1 MGARWGGDEVSQGIT
16 KLGNC
21 IKCGKIVYVDNV
33 HGSPAN
39 GNILLQSCKLGGD
52 CEVDVLLTPLA
63 KRYKFA
69 D

>member
-1 MGARWGGDEVSQGIT
+1 MSQGIT

-21 IKCGKIVYVDNV
+21 VKCGKIVYVDNV

-52 CEVDVLLTPLA
+52 CEVEKGGSDG
-63 KRYKFA
+63 RRNS
-69 D
+69 

>member
-1 MGARWGGDEVSQGIT
+1 MSQGIT

-21 IKCGKIVYVDNV
+21 IKCGKPVYADNV

>member
-1 MGARWGGDEVSQGIT
+1 MAAGIIKIGT
-16 KLGNC
+16 CL
-21 IKCGKIVYVDNV
+21 KCGKSVYADNV

-39 GNILLQSCKLGGD
+39 SNILRQSCKLGGD
-52 CEVDVLLTPLA
+52 CYVDVLLTPMA